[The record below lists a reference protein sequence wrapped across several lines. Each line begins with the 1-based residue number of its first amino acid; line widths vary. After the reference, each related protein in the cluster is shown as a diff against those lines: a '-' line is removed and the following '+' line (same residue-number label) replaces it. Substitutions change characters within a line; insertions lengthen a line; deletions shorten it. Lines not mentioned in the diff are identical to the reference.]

1 MRRFSNMN
9 ILVTNR
15 TANTAF
21 AVQHSLGPGV
31 GCVHCALCCRHA
43 PVDMTVAAGVR
54 RRPQQATPQAK
65 GEPSSHQYLIS
76 APHPHAPIM
85 FNAPQSHPATFPLPS
100 SAVLGT
106 LRPNPT
112 PPPSRHLL
120 APYLAPFVD
129 VQASSACLRASSWAL
144 VAGLV
149 VDVASRDLMP
159 LGA

>member
-31 GCVHCALCCRHA
+31 GCVHCALCCRRA
-43 PVDMTVAAGVR
+43 PVDMTVAAHVAAGVR

-85 FNAPQSHPATFPLPS
+85 
-100 SAVLGT
+100 
-106 LRPNPT
+106 RPNPT
-112 PPPSRHLL
+112 PPPSRYLL
-120 APYLAPFVD
+120 APYWAPFVD
-129 VQASSACLRASSWAL
+129 VQASAACLRASSWAL